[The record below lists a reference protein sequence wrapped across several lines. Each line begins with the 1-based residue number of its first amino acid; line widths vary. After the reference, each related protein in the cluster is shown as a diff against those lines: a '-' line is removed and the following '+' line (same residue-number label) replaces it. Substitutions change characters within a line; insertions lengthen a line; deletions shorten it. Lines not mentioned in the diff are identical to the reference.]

1 MFGPLN
7 LLELYQN
14 GVFPMAESADDPNIM
29 IIDPELRGI
38 MPLDNF
44 HIPRRLKREFNKH
57 KYDISVNQDFKRV
70 IEACAETDNKRRE
83 TWINAPII
91 SLYCSL
97 NAMGNAHSIEVWDN
111 KKLIGGLYGVSLGGV
126 FFGESMFS
134 RATNASKYALIHLVA
149 ALKFANFQ
157 LLDAQFYNPHLEQFG
172 LIEIPRDEF
181 HKKLKPALAKEANFP
196 IANFNPTA
204 QQDLLVAVPQQLQEL
219 ASLQQQDQHLLA
231 NLSSPSFCL
240 SLLQ

>member
-14 GVFPMAESADDPNIM
+14 GVFPMAENADDPNLM
-29 IIDPELRGI
+29 IIDPEFRGI
-38 MPLDNF
+38 IPLDEF
-44 HIPRRLKREFNKH
+44 HIPRRLKREFAKH
-57 KYDISVNQDFKRV
+57 TYNVTANQDFKRV
-70 IEACAETDNKRRE
+70 IEACAETNNKRRE

-91 SLYCSL
+91 SLYCAL
-97 NAMGNAHSIEVWDN
+97 NAMGKAHSIEVWD
-111 KKLIGGLYGVSLGGV
+111 KEKLIGGLYGVSLGGA

-149 ALKFANFQ
+149 ALKFANYQ

-181 HKKLKPALAKEANFP
+181 QQMLKTALEIETNFP
-196 IANFNPTA
+196 IKNFKTIA
-204 QQDLLVAVPQQLQEL
+204 QQGLLVAEQQQSPEMASPQR
-219 ASLQQQDQHLLA
+219 QDQHLLE